1 MSDHQFSTPIV
12 LIIFNRPDT
21 TASVFEEIAK
31 IKPSKLL
38 VIADGARANKKGE
51 LDLVTKTRAIISRVN
66 WPCQVRTNYSESNLG
81 CKLRV
86 ASGLDW
92 VFSLESEAI
101 ILEDDCLP
109 DNSFF
114 FFCQEMLER
123 YRENKMIGMI
133 SGDNFQKGIMRGD
146 GDYYLSKYAY
156 IWGWA
161 TWSDRW
167 IGCYDVSMKD
177 WPAYSRSQDFYGV
190 LGGSQKLIKYWNDIF
205 ESVYRGLVD
214 TWDYQW
220 LYANWRYKRINI
232 IPNIN
237 LISNI
242 GFGANATHTKIE
254 NELSMLP
261 ALRMNFPLKHP
272 SKIELNLAADQFT
285 ENFFMDSNIFNRIFK
300 RLLRKF
306 K

>member
-1 MSDHQFSTPIV
+1 MNQYQIKTPIAF
-12 LIIFNRPDT
+12 IIFNRPDLT
-21 TASVFEEIAK
+21 QKVFNEIAK
-31 IKPSKLL
+31 AKPPILL
-38 VIADGARANKKGE
+38 VIGDGPRKEKLGE
-51 LDLVTKTRAIISRVN
+51 DEIVRKTREIIQ
-66 WPCQVRTNYSESNLG
+66 QVSWDCEVITNYSEENLG
-81 CKLRV
+81 CKYRV
-86 ASGLDW
+86 SSGLDW
-92 VFSLESEAI
+92 VFSMVEEVI

-109 DNSFF
+109 NDSFF
-114 FFCQEMLER
+114 TFCEEMLDR
-123 YRENKMIGMI
+123 YRDNKKIGMI
-133 SGDNFQKGIMRGD
+133 SGNNFQKGLLRGD
-146 GDYYLSKYAY
+146 GDYYFSKYVH

-167 IGCYDVSMKD
+167 IGCYDVSMND
-177 WPAYSRSQDFYGV
+177 WPIYSQSEDYESLLCHSR
-190 LGGSQKLIKYWNDIF
+190 KLKKYWTKTF

-220 LYANWRYKRINI
+220 LFANWRYKRINI

-272 SKIELNLAADQFT
+272 SKIELNLAADQFK
-285 ENFFMDSNIFNRIFK
+285 ENFFMNSNIFSRIFK